1 MIVDFLYRYI
11 LQIVTIGVL
20 LCFGAVIYSDHKRHK
35 DFFEICQK
43 KYDKVDCEIMWR
55 TRKTSTPVVVPVIVR

>member
-1 MIVDFLYRYI
+1 MVGFLLRHMLSI
-11 LQIVTIGVL
+11 MAICII